1 MENFDHKSLEND
13 IVEFL
18 TQKILTDYDFAQ
30 EAYAALCNTGWIK
43 KDNKSGDPA
52 TFFSWRYAA
61 GIISKIR
68 KNFDSMNYMDF
79 YCSGNEGV
87 VSDLALEYF
96 AEIGWEPISAERADK
111 ERDRIAAD
119 FRSAPNPATS
129 GTPGIYGGS
138 SS

>member
-1 MENFDHKSLEND
+1 MEKLDHKALEND
-13 IVEFL
+13 IRELLAKKIVE
-18 TQKILTDYDFAQ
+18 DYDFAL
-30 EAYAALCNTGWIK
+30 EIYAALCNTGWIRQNSTPE
-43 KDNKSGDPA
+43 DRA
-52 TFFSWRYAA
+52 TFFSWRYAGGVIA
-61 GIISKIR
+61 SIR
-68 KNFDSMNYMDF
+68 GNSDSMNYMDF
-79 YCSGNEGV
+79 YCSGNEGI